1 MYNHKK
7 SEYKESNINYLNK
20 DFFSL
25 RDSLINYAKTY
36 FPNTYKDFN
45 ETSPGMMLIEM
56 SAYVGDVLSF
66 YIDQQYKEMMLPL
79 AEERRNIVK
88 IANMLGYKVKPI
100 VPATAPI
107 TFTQLVDA
115 DVSDPM
121 NPKPDY
127 SQAVTLDK
135 GIKISSTTDTTL
147 FFETTDIVDFK
158 YSSSL
163 ETPVVAQTSEDG
175 LASKYNLRRKV
186 MAISG
191 ETKTTTINVSQPTKF
206 FKISLPETNINGII
220 DCVDSN
226 GNKWYEVEY
235 LAQDKVSTSTYYTK
249 DTSRI
254 SDTVEASAY
263 NNIIDENGNLVVEE
277 IAVPYSLEYIRTGK
291 RFVVEVDENNI
302 TSLCFGNGILKNGVA
317 HTSDFF
323 QTEQAGFVV
332 PGDIQDLSTYVDPNL
347 GDVYSSLGETP
358 NNVSLTIRYRVGGGI
373 NANTAAGTLNSTP
386 NSLPF
391 IGSPTSAEITMTNDS
406 PAYGGAN
413 TEDLAEIKQRA
424 KAFFTT
430 QNRCVTK
437 EDYEARI
444 MNLPSQFGKIA
455 KVYVERLASGAL
467 TPSLLQPLDFSGDNR
482 LTGEDIGLLQNDI
495 EAAIASGE
503 MTPELTEKI
512 ASLSGFANI
521 IAGAYDSSNA
531 STSGFIPTIRAH
543 ILVYDINGNLHGNP
557 LIGIN
562 SPTTNKDI
570 PDILFKN
577 LKNYLSR
584 YRMLTDEV
592 DLVDGF
598 IINFG
603 VLFDVTAQ
611 RFANKQEVK
620 LKCINKIKEYFDI
633 NTQQF
638 KQPIFVKDLEYELG
652 GVDGIR
658 NVNHIT
664 VTQDYDYQLYDN
676 PPATF
681 EFGGST
687 GLYKYSIEPSA
698 DGVSLNQNGVDGY
711 GYKYDFKN
719 AFDGGIIKPSVEPS
733 VFELKNP
740 FENIKGIVR

>member
-7 SEYKESNINYLNK
+7 KEYKESNVNYLNK

-25 RDSLINYAKTY
+25 RDSLINYAKAY
-36 FPNTYKDFN
+36 FPNSYKDFN

-66 YIDQQYKEMMLPL
+66 YIDQQYKEMLLPL

-100 VPATAPI
+100 VPASAPI
-107 TFTQLVDA
+107 TFTQTVDS
-115 DVSDPM
+115 DLSDPM
-121 NPKPDY
+121 NPKPNY
-127 SQAVTLDK
+127 AQAVTLDK
-135 GIKISSTTDTTL
+135 GIKIASTNDTTL
-147 FFETTDIVDFK
+147 FFETTDVVDFK

-163 ETPVVAQTSEDG
+163 DTVTVAETNEDG
-175 LASKYNLRRKV
+175 LASKYNLTRNV

-191 ETKTTTINVSQPTKF
+191 ETKTITFTVSQPSKF
-206 FKISLPETNINGII
+206 LKLSLPETNVSSII

-235 LAQDKVSTSTYYTK
+235 LAQDKVPVSTYYTE
-249 DTSRI
+249 DTSRYN
-254 SDTVEASAY
+254 DDVAASAY
-263 NNIIDENGNLVVEE
+263 NGYANESGNLVVEE

-291 RFVVEVDENNI
+291 RFIVEVNENNI
-302 TSLCFGNGILKNGVA
+302 TSMCFGNGILKNGVA
-317 HTSDFF
+317 QSSEFL
-323 QTEQAGFVV
+323 QTEQAGFTI
-332 PGDIQDLSTYVDPNL
+332 PGDIQDLSNYVDPAL
-347 GDVYSSLGETP
+347 GDVYSTLGETP
-358 NNVSLTIRYRVGGGI
+358 NNITLTVRYRVGGGL

-391 IGSPTSAEITMTNDS
+391 IGSPSSATITMTNNE

-413 TEDLAEIKQRA
+413 TEDLSEIKERA
-424 KAFFTT
+424 RAFFTT

-444 MNLPSQFGKIA
+444 MNLPTQFGKIA
-455 KVYVERLASGAL
+455 KVYVERLASGITA
-467 TPSLLQPLDFSGDNR
+467 PGLLQPLDFDNSNQFNS
-482 LTGEDIGLLQNDI
+482 EDIANMEADI
-495 EAAIASGE
+495 LTSITDGGI
-503 MTPELTEKI
+503 TPELQTKLG
-512 ASLSGFANI
+512 ALSTFAQT
-521 IAGAYDSSNA
+521 IAGAYNTSNIE
-531 STSGFIPTIRAH
+531 SNFIPTIRAH
-543 ILVYDINGNLHGNP
+543 ILVYDVNGNLHGNP
-557 LIGIN
+557 LIGVN
-562 SPTTNKDI
+562 SPTSTVDV
-570 PDILFKN
+570 PDTLFKN
-577 LKNYLSR
+577 LKTYLSR
-584 YRMLTDEV
+584 YRMITDEV

-603 VLFDVTAQ
+603 ILFDVTAQ

-620 LKCINKIKEYFDI
+620 IKCINKIIDYFDI

-652 GVDGIR
+652 GVDGVR

-676 PPATF
+676 PPASF
-681 EFGGST
+681 EFGGSN
-687 GLYKYSIEPSA
+687 GLYKYSIEPSQ
-698 DGVSLNQNGVDGY
+698 DGVILNTNGLDGY
-711 GYKYDFKN
+711 GYKYDFKE
-719 AFDGGIIKPSVEPS
+719 AFEDGVIKPSVEPS

-740 FENIKGIVR
+740 FENVKGIVR

>member
-7 SEYKESNINYLNK
+7 KEYKESNVNYLNK

-25 RDSLINYAKTY
+25 RDSLINYAKAY
-36 FPNTYKDFN
+36 FPNSYKDFN

-66 YIDQQYKEMMLPL
+66 YIDQQYKEMLLPL

-100 VPATAPI
+100 VPASAPI
-107 TFTQLVDA
+107 TFTQTVDS
-115 DVSDPM
+115 DLSDPM
-121 NPKPDY
+121 NPKPNY
-127 SQAVTLDK
+127 AQAVTLDK
-135 GIKISSTTDTTL
+135 GIKIASTTDTTL

-163 ETPVVAQTSEDG
+163 DTVTVSETNEDG
-175 LASKYNLRRKV
+175 LASKYNLTRNV

-191 ETKTTTINVSQPTKF
+191 ETKTITFTVSQPSKF
-206 FKISLPETNINGII
+206 LKLSLPETNVSSII

-235 LAQDKVSTSTYYTK
+235 LAQDKVPVSTYYTE
-249 DTSRI
+249 DTSRYN
-254 SDTVEASAY
+254 DDVAASAY
-263 NNIIDENGNLVVEE
+263 NGYANESGNLVVEE

-291 RFVVEVDENNI
+291 RFVVEVNENNI
-302 TSLCFGNGILKNGVA
+302 TSMCFGNGILKNGVA
-317 HTSDFF
+317 QSSEFL
-323 QTEQAGFVV
+323 QTEQAGFTI
-332 PGDIQDLSTYVDPNL
+332 PGDIQDLSTYVDPAL
-347 GDVYSSLGETP
+347 GDVYSTLGETP
-358 NNVSLTIRYRVGGGI
+358 NNITLTVRYRVGGGL

-386 NSLPF
+386 SSLPF
-391 IGSPTSAEITMTNDS
+391 IGSPSTATITMTNNE

-413 TEDLAEIKQRA
+413 TEDLSEIKERA
-424 KAFFTT
+424 RAFFTT

-444 MNLPSQFGKIA
+444 MNLPTQFGKIA
-455 KVYVERLASGAL
+455 KVYVERLASGITA
-467 TPSLLQPLDFSGDNR
+467 PGLLQPLDFDNSNQFNS
-482 LTGEDIGLLQNDI
+482 EDIANMEADI
-495 EAAIASGE
+495 LTSITDGGI
-503 MTPELTEKI
+503 TPELQTKLG
-512 ASLSGFANI
+512 ALSTFAQT
-521 IAGAYDSSNA
+521 IAGAYNTSNVE
-531 STSGFIPTIRAH
+531 SNFIPTIRAH
-543 ILVYDINGNLHGNP
+543 ILVYDVNGNLHGNP
-557 LIGIN
+557 LIGVN
-562 SPTTNKDI
+562 SPTSTADV
-570 PDILFKN
+570 PDTLFKN
-577 LKNYLSR
+577 LKTYLSR
-584 YRMLTDEV
+584 YRMITDEV

-620 LKCINKIKEYFDI
+620 IKCINKIIDYFNI

-652 GVDGIR
+652 GVDGVR

-676 PPATF
+676 PPASF
-681 EFGGST
+681 EFGGSN
-687 GLYKYSIEPSA
+687 GLYKYSIEPSQ
-698 DGVSLNQNGVDGY
+698 DGVILNTNGLDGY
-711 GYKYDFKN
+711 GYKYDFRE
-719 AFDGGIIKPSVEPS
+719 AFEDGVIKPSVEPS

-740 FENIKGIVR
+740 FENVKGIVR